1 MVTPQGTTP
10 APQKIDQMKENLW
23 HGLAYLFANADSEGL
38 TSQHLGAK
46 EVDGQQCEVLLVA
59 PQGLKG
65 FKLFLNADTKMPVKM
80 SYQGQNMMGA
90 PVASEEMFSDFRE
103 VAGVKLPFKS
113 VTHQDGKK
121 AREAIASE
129 ININVEVDEGEFA
142 VKQ

>member
-1 MVTPQGTTP
+1 M
-10 APQKIDQMKENLW
+10 
-23 HGLAYLFANADSEGL
+23 
-38 TSQHLGAK
+38 
-46 EVDGQQCEVLLVA
+46 A